1 MLSIHEIHNPDRFLI
16 LIPISISISII
27 IIVNRSFTFHF
38 TSLAVKLVFIM
49 YILEYIKS
57 VVHSA
62 LLMN

>member
-16 LIPISISISII
+16 LIPISIII
-27 IIVNRSFTFHF
+27 NRSFTFHF

>member
-16 LIPISISISII
+16 WIPISISII
-27 IIVNRSFTFHF
+27 IIINRSFTFHF